1 MVVLGGVLVTSEVE
15 CVIRRLVR
23 PKLSPPMYSMMVFSF
38 ECSSGTFTPLIPSV
52 SVLVEGGS
60 SRRDTSE
67 YIIGMSRV
75 LFSFSR
81 TSATETIP

>member
-23 PKLSPPMYSMMVFSF
+23 PKLSPPTYSMMVFSV
-38 ECSSGTFTPLIPSV
+38 ECSSGTFTPLIPSA
-52 SVLVEGGS
+52 SVFVEGGS
-60 SRRDTSE
+60 SRSDTSE
-67 YIIGMSRV
+67 YIIGMSRL

-81 TSATETIP
+81 TPATGTIP